1 MQAISL
7 ELESLSP
14 MYDEYTFRD
23 DADVEDPTRFYDGL
37 VTAILNAE
45 SSKMI
50 TPYLD
55 TLAQG
60 YSIPF
65 GDSRCTANAKS
76 QFDSVP
82 ASLEIALLTWSFADT
97 TLVREKGKYG
107 YGSTLRLK
115 DSGYPTVTTE
125 DGELMNMM
133 TSGDGYCSKR
143 TRVHSWLLQFTRNS
157 NSQKRV
163 DSHSEN
169 TPSDMAEEHYCKP
182 NTNKLVYRGVSNDPG
197 IQYLIGYETA
207 CWPTTCLIL
216 NFIMEATH
224 VSQHLKILLSMA
236 MSITSSDIA
245 ASTALLMCA
254 LSMLSTDGSSLRRAA
269 RATG

>member
-1 MQAISL
+1 
-7 ELESLSP
+7 

-23 DADVEDPTRFYDGL
+23 DADVEDPIRCYDGL

-45 SSKMI
+45 SSKMMP
-50 TPYLD
+50 PYPD

-65 GDSRCTANAKS
+65 GDSRYTANAKS

-82 ASLEIALLTWSFADT
+82 VSLEITLLTWSFVDT
-97 TLVREKGKYG
+97 TLVNEKGKCD
-107 YGSTLRLK
+107 YGSTLK
-115 DSGYPTVTTE
+115 DSRYPTVTTE

-133 TSGDGYCSKR
+133 TSGDESSSKC
-143 TRVHSWLLQFTRNS
+143 TRVHSWLLRFTRNS
-157 NSQKRV
+157 NSQKKV

-169 TPSDMAEEHYCKP
+169 KPSEMAEEHYCKP
-182 NTNKLVYRGVSNDPG
+182 NANKLVYRGVSQDPE
-197 IQYLIGYETA
+197 IQYLIGYETV
-207 CWPTTCLIL
+207 CWPTACLIL